1 MNLPQVFSARLFGF
15 DNNSLFNSESSYKLL
30 EITWDTAC
38 YMGCIT
44 MDSMDLQRFSLKD
57 RPYNLTKGILSERV
71 KFSEESIKASSLVMA
86 TLLATRNVRIAKQS
100 ANAVVG
106 YPRTNNYSTDPPR
119 PHKTTN
125 LGAMKRGTGGRSS
138 FNGIVATVFGCS
150 GFLGRYVC
158 NKLGKSGTQLV
169 LPYRGDESDIM
180 RLKVC
185 GDLGQVLFHFYDL
198 RDVKAIRT
206 ACKYSNVVINLV
218 GREYETK
225 NFKFKDVHV
234 DGARRIARICRE
246 MGVERLI
253 HVSAL
258 NVDPEPESHI
268 ISGGSKFLRSKRL
281 GEQAVFE
288 EFPKATIIRPAD
300 IYGSEDRFL
309 RYYAHIWRRQ
319 LRGTPLWFSGER
331 TVKQPVYVSDV
342 ALGIVNCVKDPDTAG
357 KIYQAVGPKRYKL
370 SELVDWFNRLMR
382 KDEKWWGYMRYDMR
396 FDPTFIFK
404 TNLTEWISPN
414 QPIGGLHMERLELE
428 CVTDKVVEKMPTLED
443 LGVQLTDMEDQVP
456 WELRPYRAVCIMM
469 LI

>member
-1 MNLPQVFSARLFGF
+1 
-15 DNNSLFNSESSYKLL
+15 
-30 EITWDTAC
+30 
-38 YMGCIT
+38 
-44 MDSMDLQRFSLKD
+44 
-57 RPYNLTKGILSERV
+57 
-71 KFSEESIKASSLVMA
+71 MA
-86 TLLATRNVRIAKQS
+86 ALIVTRNIRIAKTS
-100 ANAVVG
+100 ANGIVG
-106 YPRTNNYSTDPPR
+106 VLCMRVANYSNDAPR
-119 PHKTTN
+119 PLKTTN

-138 FNGIVATVFGCS
+138 FNGIVATVFGCN
-150 GFLGRYVC
+150 GFVGRYVC
-158 NKLGKSGTQLV
+158 NKLGKLGTQMI
-169 LPYRGDESDIM
+169 LPYRGDDSDVM

-198 RDVKAIRT
+198 NDEKTIRK

-234 DGARRIARICRE
+234 DGARRIARVCRE

-258 NVDPEPESHI
+258 NVDPEPEGHI
-268 ISGGSKFLRSKRL
+268 MSGGSKFLHSKRL
-281 GEQAVFE
+281 GEKAVFE

-309 RYYAHIWRRQ
+309 RYYAHVWRRQ
-319 LRGTPLWFSGER
+319 LRGTPLWYKGER

-342 ALGIVNCVKDPDTAG
+342 AQGIVNCIKDPDTAG

-382 KDEKWWGYMRYDMR
+382 KDEKWWGYLRYDMR
-396 FDPTFIFK
+396 FDPTFILK
-404 TNLTEWISPN
+404 AKITEWICPN
-414 QPIGGLHMERLELE
+414 QPIGNLHMERLELE
-428 CVTDKVVEKMPTLED
+428 CITDKVLEKIPTLED

-456 WELRPYRAVCIMM
+456 WELRPYRASLYYDADLNEFETPAPPQTIAPREEQR
-469 LI
+469 LYA